1 MAESLVSAKSFSFAV
16 RIIHLCRHL
25 KKQDVERELLSQLI
39 RSGTSIAANL
49 SEAVYGSSRKDFFS
63 KVRIALKEC
72 SETHNCCMPL
82 EA

>member
-49 SEAVYGSSRKDFFS
+49 SEAVNYYLLTVTFRFQYFPYNG
-63 KVRIALKEC
+63 
-72 SETHNCCMPL
+72 P
-82 EA
+82 